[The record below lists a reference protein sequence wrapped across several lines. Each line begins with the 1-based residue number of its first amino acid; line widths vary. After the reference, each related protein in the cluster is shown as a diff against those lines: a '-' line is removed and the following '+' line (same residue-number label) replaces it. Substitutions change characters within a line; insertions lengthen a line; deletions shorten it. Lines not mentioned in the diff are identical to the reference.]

1 MDTIE
6 NKKHR
11 FDNMEKKDIQEER
24 EGTNIK
30 QIETKITQETCKE
43 NEKTLNNYVAVEPIV
58 ANRTFNSKRKSVC
71 IFDKLKKGR
80 YMSK

>member
-11 FDNMEKKDIQEER
+11 FDNTEKKDIQEGG

-30 QIETKITQETCKE
+30 QIETNIVQETCKE
-43 NEKTLNNYVAVEPIV
+43 KEKTLNNYVSVEPVV
-58 ANRTFNSKRKSVC
+58 ANRAFNSKRKSSC
-71 IFDKLKKGR
+71 IFDKIKKGK
-80 YMSK
+80 YMST